1 MSKKL
6 AEHNRRVRDE
16 RKEEGGLKRFEAV
29 HSELEPDT
37 EPSSSFSL
45 TQILSVVSMVLSL
58 AGLYYKRRV
67 DCLISWRA
75 GDWHY
80 RIFADF
86 VHVLFLI
93 QNGGR

>member
-16 RKEEGGLKRFEAV
+16 RKEEGGLKRLEAV
-29 HSELEPDT
+29 YSELEPDT

-58 AGLYYKRRV
+58 AGLYYKRGV
-67 DCLISWRA
+67 DGSR
-75 GDWHY
+75 
-80 RIFADF
+80 
-86 VHVLFLI
+86 
-93 QNGGR
+93 

>member
-1 MSKKL
+1 MKTEGVSKKL

-16 RKEEGGLKRFEAV
+16 RKEEGSLKRFEAV
-29 HSELEPDT
+29 YSELEPDT

-67 DCLISWRA
+67 DGSR
-75 GDWHY
+75 
-80 RIFADF
+80 
-86 VHVLFLI
+86 
-93 QNGGR
+93 

>member
-58 AGLYYKRRV
+58 AGLYYKRKELMALVNKPQPKPQAQTKQTQIPVRV
-67 DCLISWRA
+67 KA
-75 GDWHY
+75 M
-80 RIFADF
+80 
-86 VHVLFLI
+86 
-93 QNGGR
+93 N

>member
-58 AGLYYKRRV
+58 AGMYYKRRV
-67 DCLISWRA
+67 DGSR
-75 GDWHY
+75 
-80 RIFADF
+80 
-86 VHVLFLI
+86 
-93 QNGGR
+93 